1 MMERVKTGGRVS
13 NNWKGRPLVVSLE
26 MGAGALG
33 ESDTPGAGSSLEDS
47 WCDLG
52 ILNSKYQFPAIY
64 ILTCNPSSE
73 LTFASAASV
82 TSIWCP
88 VGTVRP
94 YIQ

>member
-26 MGAGALG
+26 VGAGAFG

-52 ILNSKYQFPAIY
+52 ILNMLYFKLYFM
-64 ILTCNPSSE
+64 
-73 LTFASAASV
+73 
-82 TSIWCP
+82 
-88 VGTVRP
+88 
-94 YIQ
+94 

>member
-26 MGAGALG
+26 VGAGALG

-52 ILNSKYQFPAIY
+52 ILNKHLLPFS
-64 ILTCNPSSE
+64 
-73 LTFASAASV
+73 
-82 TSIWCP
+82 
-88 VGTVRP
+88 
-94 YIQ
+94 